1 MIGELPVPALP
12 LLLIIGYPVVTV
24 VLFELARWLDH
35 DAPLAGRVLRQ
46 VVTVLLPAGAIWLIL
61 TALAGLPPDN
71 LAVRAALTVLAL
83 SGLSIFLRVAQAA
96 LVTVIG
102 SQDSSPKLLFDI
114 LRITLA
120 LVWGAVVIS
129 VVWHVNL
136 ASLFAALGVGSI
148 VLGFALQDVAG
159 NLVSGLAL
167 LYDHKFEIGDWIVAD
182 GKTAQVE
189 EMDWR
194 SVTLV
199 TATGDRIVI
208 ANSTLSKTN
217 LTIAARREER
227 SWIDLPLEF
236 GLDIP
241 PEQVRA
247 AVLEAGC
254 AVQGL
259 AEGGVSVGGI
269 TDADTVRCLVTGYGE
284 TAIRYLVQL
293 RLRDP
298 SALFGPRT
306 EFFSR
311 LWYVAQRRGLRLGVP
326 RVLPTHAGGPDEAE
340 RLHLLTGT
348 GLFRGDAAMLAH
360 LAAVARYQRWR
371 EGETLQ
377 EARSAADTAIVVLSG
392 ALCADMPDGRRLE
405 RVEPGQ
411 VFVLDEMLRGAASP
425 VSLTADA
432 DTEVLAIPAPALA
445 RALGEHPG
453 VARDLTALLQAR
465 RQALGVRRAA

>member
-1 MIGELPVPALP
+1 MIGDLPIPVLP
-12 LLLIIGYPVVTV
+12 LVLIVGYPVVTV
-24 VLFELARWLDH
+24 VLFELARWLGD

-46 VVTVLLPAGAIWLIL
+46 IVAVLLPAGAIWLIL
-61 TALAGLPPDN
+61 TVLAGLPADN

-96 LVTVIG
+96 LVAVIG
-102 SQDSSPKLLFDI
+102 SQGSSPKLLFDI

-129 VVWHVNL
+129 AVWHVNL

-159 NLVSGLAL
+159 NLISGLAL
-167 LYDHKFEIGDWIVAD
+167 LYDHKFEIGDWILAD

-189 EMDWR
+189 QMDWR

-208 ANSTLSKTN
+208 ANSTLGKTN
-217 LTIAARREER
+217 LTIAARRQER

-236 GLDIP
+236 GLDMP

-247 AVLEAGC
+247 AVLEAGQ

-259 AEGGVSVGGI
+259 AVDGISVGGI
-269 TDADTVRCLVTGYGE
+269 ADTDTVRCLITGYGE
-284 TAIRYLVQL
+284 TSVRYLVQL
-293 RLRDP
+293 RLRNP
-298 SALFGPRT
+298 SVIFGPRT

-311 LWYVAQRRGLRLGVP
+311 LWYVAQRHGLRLGVP
-326 RVLPTHAGGPDEAE
+326 RVLPTHASGPDEAE
-340 RLHLLTGT
+340 RLHLLSGT
-348 GLFRGDAAMLAH
+348 GLFRGDAAMLAR
-360 LAAVARYQRWR
+360 LAGAAGYQRWR

-377 EARSAADTAIVVLSG
+377 EAKSVANTAIVVLSG
-392 ALCADMPDGRRLE
+392 AVRASALDGRRLE

-411 VFVLDEMLRGAASP
+411 VFVLHEMLRGAASP
-425 VSLTADA
+425 VTLTADA
-432 DTEVLAIPAPALA
+432 DTEVLAIPAPVLA
-445 RALGEHPG
+445 RALEDHPAA
-453 VARDLTALLQAR
+453 ARDLAALLQAR
-465 RQALGVRRAA
+465 QQAMGVRRAA

>member
-1 MIGELPVPALP
+1 MIGDLPVPMLP
-12 LLLIIGYPVVTV
+12 LALIVGYPVVTV
-24 VLFELARWLDH
+24 ALFELARWLGH

-46 VVTVLLPAGAIWLIL
+46 MVTVLLPAGAIWLIL

-96 LVTVIG
+96 LVAVIG
-102 SQDSSPKLLFDI
+102 SQGSSPKLLFDI

-129 VVWHVNL
+129 AVWHVNL

-159 NLVSGLAL
+159 NLISGLAL
-167 LYDHKFEIGDWIVAD
+167 LYDHKFEIGDWIMAD

-189 EMDWR
+189 QMDWR

-208 ANSTLSKTN
+208 ANSTLAKTN

-236 GLDIP
+236 GLDMP

-247 AVLEAGC
+247 AVLEAGH

-269 TDADTVRCLVTGYGE
+269 ADTDTVRCLVTGYGE

-298 SALFGPRT
+298 SAVFGPRT

-340 RLHLLTGT
+340 RLRLLTGT
-348 GLFRGDAAMLAH
+348 GLFRGDTAMVAH
-360 LAAVARYQRWR
+360 LAGASRYQRWR

-377 EARSAADTAIVVLSG
+377 EAGSVADTAIVVLSG
-392 ALCADMPDGRRLE
+392 AVRAGVPDGRRLE

-411 VFVLDEMLRGAASP
+411 VFVLHEMLRGAASP
-425 VSLTADA
+425 VTLTADA
-432 DTEVLAIPAPALA
+432 DTEVLAIPAPVLA
-445 RALGEHPG
+445 RALEDHPA